1 MELLLL
7 GQVDDAASP
16 AAAAGEAY
24 VLSDGYGAPVGT
36 ATPGLVE
43 TPDIAPA
50 GALARIK
57 GRQVTALVGHQAACT
72 ILLTPIIDLN
82 EELEG
87 IAVAFPARTKYTREP
102 VLCRFV
108 RMLTYIR
115 VRVEV
120 MDSDGWVEVFT
131 PILGAE
137 VDHDASVNAAG
148 ATIE

>member
-1 MELLLL
+1 MELLLV

-16 AAAAGEAY
+16 SAAAAEVY
-24 VLSDGYGAPVGT
+24 VLSEGYGTPVGL

-57 GRQVTALVGHQAACT
+57 GRQVTTVIGHQAACT
-72 ILLTPIIDLN
+72 IRLTPIIDLN
-82 EELEG
+82 EELDPIE
-87 IAVAFPARTKYTREP
+87 VAFPARTKYMREP

-108 RMLTYIR
+108 RMLTYAR

-120 MDSDGWVEVFT
+120 LDCDGPVEVFT

-137 VDHDASVNAAG
+137 VDHLASVNAAG
-148 ATIE
+148 AVE